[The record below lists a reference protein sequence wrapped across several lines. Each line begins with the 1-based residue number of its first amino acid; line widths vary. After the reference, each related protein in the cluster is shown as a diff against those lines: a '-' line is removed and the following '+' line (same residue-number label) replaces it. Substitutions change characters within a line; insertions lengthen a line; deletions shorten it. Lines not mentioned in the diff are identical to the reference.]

1 MKLPQP
7 CSQTQQ
13 TSPRAA
19 QPCRLMAAFFRERM
33 GLRWLGAPRRASRM
47 NGDSFATASLHAGL
61 EIYNEE
67 LNGLFGPR
75 FAHETRGPYH
85 IKLRCYERNYTPTSP
100 SAASTATD
108 ATSPSAGPSA
118 IIKPKK
124 TSHFANPFVS
134 DDASA
139 FTRFTSTRPD
149 TA

>member
-7 CSQTQQ
+7 WLPTEQ

-19 QPCRLMAAFFRERM
+19 QPWHLMAPFFRERM
-33 GLRWLGAPRRASRM
+33 GPRRLGAPRRA
-47 NGDSFATASLHAGL
+47 L
-61 EIYNEE
+61 ESGSE
-67 LNGLFGPR
+67 
-75 FAHETRGPYH
+75 PYH

-118 IIKPKK
+118 IMSPKK

-134 DDASA
+134 DDARA

>member
-33 GLRWLGAPRRASRM
+33 GPRRLGAPRRA
-47 NGDSFATASLHAGL
+47 L
-61 EIYNEE
+61 ESGSE
-67 LNGLFGPR
+67 
-75 FAHETRGPYH
+75 PYH

-124 TSHFANPFVS
+124 TSHFIKPRLS
-134 DDASA
+134 EDASA
-139 FTRFTSTRPD
+139 FTRFTSTKPE